1 LSKPERIH
9 KILSA
14 FGIASRREAEVMIT
28 GGRVCINGIIAETG
42 QSVTPGLD
50 TITVDGIEISEKPDH
65 VYLML
70 NKPKGF
76 ITTVTDDR
84 GRRTV
89 MDLVKDADSR
99 IYPIGRLDLNS
110 EGLLLFTND
119 GEFANKIMHP
129 SYNKPKTYLV
139 EVRGNIDAA
148 LELLRKPI
156 TIDNHTVCATSV
168 DLENRKA
175 GIGGILKITIAEG
188 RNRQIRKMCTAC
200 GLTVKSLKRISIGS
214 LKLDTLKTGH
224 WRHLT
229 DNEIIMMGQDLT

>member
-14 FGIASRREAEVMIT
+14 FGIASRREAEVMIAE
-28 GGRVCINGIIAETG
+28 GRVCINGIKAVIG
-42 QSVTPGLD
+42 QSVTPGHD
-50 TITVDGIEISEKPDH
+50 TITVDGIEMSEKPGH

-70 NKPKGF
+70 NKPKGY

-84 GRRTV
+84 GRKTV
-89 MDLVKDADSR
+89 MQLVEDAVTR
-99 IYPIGRLDLNS
+99 VYPVGRLDLNT
-110 EGLLLFTND
+110 EGLLLLTND

-139 EVRGNIDAA
+139 EARGDIDKA

-156 TIDNHTVCATSV
+156 EIDNHTVRAISV
-168 DLENRKA
+168 DLESKKA
-175 GIGGILKITIAEG
+175 GIGGVLKITIAEG

-200 GLTVKSLKRISIGS
+200 GLTVKSLKRISICALELGS
-214 LKLDTLKTGH
+214 LKLGH
-224 WRHLT
+224 WRNLT
-229 DNEIIMMGQDLT
+229 NDEVRSLT